1 MIRKQY
7 NTLFGDLVPVIAAR
21 ALKICLIVLKNIQS
35 VYNIHVIEHHSDED
49 KVFVVKTGD
58 HYDAVVLINDKPLGV
73 ENNVERLV
81 VTDIMLRNT
90 DNDIVNHK
98 GHGSTDA
105 ANPPG
110 GIVILQS
117 GVAVSDFPRAQTSP

>member
-1 MIRKQY
+1 M
-7 NTLFGDLVPVIAAR
+7 IAAR

-110 GIVILQS
+110 GIET
-117 GVAVSDFPRAQTSP
+117 VSPEGTFCDTVQVPSNVVTWN